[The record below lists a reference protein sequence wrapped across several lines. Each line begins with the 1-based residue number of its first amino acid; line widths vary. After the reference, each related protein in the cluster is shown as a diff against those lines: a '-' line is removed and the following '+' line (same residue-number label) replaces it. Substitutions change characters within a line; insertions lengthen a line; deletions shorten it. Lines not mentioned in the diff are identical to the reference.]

1 MSEHG
6 ELCESAET
14 CINRKP
20 GCACVDAER
29 AAEIARLRERVRVLE
44 LFQTEAIA
52 ARSILGLKGSLGFA
66 HKFEADSI
74 WAGYRN
80 ARNAAT
86 DAAKAMEGTG

>member
-1 MSEHG
+1 MSD
-6 ELCESAET
+6 
-14 CINRKP
+14 I
-20 GCACVDAER
+20 VER
-29 AAEIARLRERVRVLE
+29 LQKSHPTNCTSGICPLLKDEAAAEIARLRERVRVLE

-86 DAAKAMEGTG
+86 DAAKAMEDA